1 MLSLFGI
8 REFKVKNDKARL
20 AAGERFD
27 HIIPGFFSF
36 SLQ

>member
-8 REFKVKNDKARL
+8 RELKVKNDKTRL
-20 AAGERFD
+20 ATGERFD
-27 HIIPGFFSF
+27 HVVPGFFSF